1 MESFFENTLFKIG
14 WFDGVVFLI
23 LAYSIIQC
31 TIKGFTLSFITFL
44 KWIVAL
50 IITIFLFPKF
60 QPWVSEYIDSPFLN
74 SIGLGIMIYVI
85 SLFLM
90 VMVGKIFSNSMK
102 WTGFGPIDKTFG
114 LFFGFFKG
122 YIISICLFTIINWFY
137 PFKNWNI
144 DVEKAYSFKIVE
156 SGSKILID
164 EFPKYDDIENTK
176 DKIDK
181 I

>member
-1 MESFFENTLFKIG
+1 
-14 WFDGVVFLI
+14 
-23 LAYSIIQC
+23 
-31 TIKGFTLSFITFL
+31 
-44 KWIVAL
+44 
-50 IITIFLFPKF
+50 
-60 QPWVSEYIDSPFLN
+60 
-74 SIGLGIMIYVI
+74 
-85 SLFLM
+85 
-90 VMVGKIFSNSMK
+90 MK